1 MTTTTKF
8 SEETGRLDPRPSE
21 AHAASAEATSA
32 LGLVLLVTQNLSW
45 ILRVTIVATVL
56 ATIIVFVLP
65 KTYTANAKIMPP
77 QQSQTSAALMLG
89 QLGGPLAAVAG
100 KDLMKNPN
108 DLYVGMLKS
117 RTVLDGVIKRHDLSA
132 VYGKSTMIDTRTKLL
147 ERTEIKSG
155 KDGIISLDVED
166 RDPKRAADL
175 ANSYVDELAAVT
187 SNLAITDAARRRQFF
202 EKQLAST
209 KESLMAAESKL
220 REQQEVS
227 GLIEPQS
234 QARVMIESA
243 ALMRAEISAR
253 EVQLA
258 SMESFGTAQNPD
270 IVRLKR
276 EIAGLNAQLR
286 KLESNPSTRAG
297 EIGLSSQKAPQVGLE
312 YVRRLRDIKYF
323 EAVYELLAKQ
333 LEAARLDE
341 AKDAPSIQV
350 LDRAV
355 VPERKSWPPRI
366 LIILLTAF
374 TTLLLCIVFLL
385 LKQAWSLMQAEPL
398 VLQQL
403 DSIRASFQRR

>member
-1 MTTTTKF
+1 VTTTIKIN
-8 SEETGRLDPRPSE
+8 EDTGQLDPVPPERHAGAGE
-21 AHAASAEATSA
+21 AASA
-32 LGLVLLVTQNLSW
+32 LGLVLLVTQNLRWLGS
-45 ILRVTIVATVL
+45 LTLAVTVL
-56 ATIIVFVLP
+56 TAIIVFLLP
-65 KTYTANAKIMPP
+65 KMYTANSQIMPP

-100 KDLMKNPN
+100 RDLMKNPN
-108 DLYVGMLKS
+108 DMYVGMLKS
-117 RTVLDGVIKRHDLSA
+117 RTVLDGVIKRHNLQT
-132 VYGKSTMIDTRTKLL
+132 VYGKATMIDTRSKLL
-147 ERTEIKSG
+147 DRTEIRSG
-155 KDGIISLDVED
+155 KDGIISIDVED
-166 RDPKRAADL
+166 RDPRRAADL
-175 ANSYVDELAAVT
+175 ANSYIDELATVT
-187 SNLAITDAARRRQFF
+187 STLAITDAARRRHFF

-209 KESLMAAESKL
+209 KESLMVAESRL

-227 GLIEPQS
+227 GVIEPLS

-243 ALMRAEISAR
+243 ALMRAEIAAK

-286 KLESNPSTRAG
+286 KLETSEKTRVG
-297 EIGLSSQKAPQVGLE
+297 DIQLSSQKAPTAGLE
-312 YVRRLRDIKYF
+312 YVRRLREVKYF

-366 LIILLTAF
+366 LIILLSAF
-374 TTLLLCIVFLL
+374 VTLLLCLVALL
-385 LKQAWSLMQAEPL
+385 LRQAWRMMVSEPL

-403 DSIRASFQRR
+403 GYIRASFQRR